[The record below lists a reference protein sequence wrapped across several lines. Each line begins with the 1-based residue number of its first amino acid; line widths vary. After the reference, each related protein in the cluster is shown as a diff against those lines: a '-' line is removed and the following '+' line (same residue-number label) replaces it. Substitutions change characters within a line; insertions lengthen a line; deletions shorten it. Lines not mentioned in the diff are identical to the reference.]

1 VEHGLNLKQLNFA
14 LARLEGKTQREAY
27 DLAGYTA
34 QDRDAGASAIA
45 SNPKVAAFI
54 EKHMQAAAEKALVTP
69 EYVIERLMI
78 ESEGRGPDTSSNAR
92 TKATE
97 LLGKYLSMFTE
108 RHDVTV
114 TGDIVI
120 DLVDAPDADYDPD
133 E

>member
-34 QDRDAGASAIA
+34 KDRDAGASAIA

-69 EYVIERLMI
+69 EYVIERLRI
-78 ESEGRGPDTSSNAR
+78 ESEGTGPDTSSSAR

-97 LLGKYLSMFTE
+97 LLGKYLGMFTE
-108 RHDVTV
+108 RQEVTMKS
-114 TGDIVI
+114 DIIV
-120 DLVDAPDADYDPD
+120 DLRVLPDAASPQ
-133 E
+133 